1 MRLVALVHVEDH
13 GGHAF
18 ERARVLERTDI
29 DGAIGQASGE
39 LGGELLRAI
48 LAAADQ
54 GITGIALDQVRRG
67 ERLQHRGDGPSN
79 DPRDLLGQRALMAAG
94 KDAVLR
100 EPEIA
105 GDAQDGRR
113 PDRRSELPCGLEGGI
128 RLDGEDNEIGFRDD
142 VLVAAAGDAE
152 LRCGRLR
159 SLGVP
164 RADEDLILPG
174 LVESFCECAP
184 ERAGAADDRNLHAN
198 ATASRATSA
207 RRLRAAASR
216 ISVFVT
222 TGRTPVLES
231 ASASAASFSSMT
243 SA

>member
-1 MRLVALVHVEDH
+1 MRLVAPVHVEDH

-18 ERARVLERTDI
+18 ERARGLERTDI
-29 DGAIGQASGE
+29 YGAIGPASGE
-39 LGGELLRAI
+39 H
-48 LAAADQ
+48 D
-54 GITGIALDQVRRG
+54 
-67 ERLQHRGDGPSN
+67 
-79 DPRDLLGQRALMAAG
+79 
-94 KDAVLR
+94 
-100 EPEIA
+100 
-105 GDAQDGRR
+105 
-113 PDRRSELPCGLEGGI
+113 
-128 RLDGEDNEIGFRDD
+128 EIGVRDN
-142 VLVAAAGDAE
+142 VRVAAAGDAE
-152 LRCGRLR
+152 LRRGRLR

-184 ERAGAADDRNLHAN
+184 ERAGASDDRNLHAN

-207 RRLRAAASR
+207 RRLRAAASL

-243 SA
+243 SASINPG